1 MLYCERKVMR
11 ILFFNTKG
19 EYNFMSNF
27 FRKTSTTTDSRGNVI
42 TETKFSYGKIIA
54 LAAAVIIAAI
64 LLLRMVVTVPTGY
77 TGILTTF
84 GRVEPNTIDAG
95 VHMIAPWQKVV
106 KLDNRAQ
113 KVNVETDTFSKDIQ
127 QVKVNLSVN
136 FRIDQST
143 AQELYKTVGVNY
155 YDSVMLPRILENVKA
170 VVAEYSAENLVAKRG
185 ELSDEILSRL
195 TDDAAAYGINVIS
208 ISVEDIDFTDEF
220 TDAVERKQVATQNKL
235 AAETEQ
241 AQKTMEEQ
249 AAADRAVI
257 NAKAKAEQDIIAA
270 NAELEVTK
278 IQAEAALYAGE
289 KEAEMNKRIAESLT
303 PQLIKYYYIKQW
315 KGELPKTV
323 LGESSSFMIN
333 LDQ

>member
-1 MLYCERKVMR
+1 MIK
-11 ILFFNTKG
+11 FFYDNKTD
-19 EYNFMSNF
+19 E
-27 FRKTSTTTDSRGNVI
+27 FRWEHIIGS
-42 TETKFSYGKIIA
+42 FIA
-54 LAAAVIIAAI
+54 LIVAIILAFSMI
-64 LLLRMVVTVPTGY
+64 KTVPTGY

-84 GRVEPNTIDAG
+84 GKVEPNTVSAG
-95 VHMIAPWQKVV
+95 VHVIAPWQKIV
-106 KLDNRAQ
+106 KLDNRTQ
-113 KVNVETDTFSKDIQ
+113 KVSVETDTFSKDIQ
-127 QVKVNLSVN
+127 QVKVSLAVN
-136 FRIDQST
+136 FCIDQTT

-155 YDSVMLPRILENVKA
+155 YESVVLPRILENVKA

-185 ELSDEILSRL
+185 ELSDEILTRL
-195 TDDAAAYGINVIS
+195 TDDAAAYGINIIS

-257 NAKAKAEQDIIAA
+257 SAKAKAEQDVIAA

-303 PQLIKYYYIKQW
+303 PNLVKYYYIKQW
-315 KGELPKTV
+315 EGVLPKTV
-323 LGESSSFMIN
+323 LGEDNSFMIS
-333 LDQ
+333 LE

>member
-1 MLYCERKVMR
+1 MIK
-11 ILFFNTKG
+11 FFYDKKMD
-19 EYNFMSNF
+19 E
-27 FRKTSTTTDSRGNVI
+27 FRWEHIIGS
-42 TETKFSYGKIIA
+42 FIA
-54 LAAAVIIAAI
+54 LIVAIILAFSMI
-64 LLLRMVVTVPTGY
+64 KTVPTGY

-84 GRVEPNTIDAG
+84 GKVEPNTVSAG
-95 VHMIAPWQKVV
+95 VHVIAPWQKIV
-106 KLDNRAQ
+106 KLDNRTQ
-113 KVNVETDTFSKDIQ
+113 KVSVETDTFSKDIQ
-127 QVKVNLSVN
+127 QVKVSLAVN
-136 FRIDQST
+136 FCIDQAT

-155 YDSVMLPRILENVKA
+155 YESVVLPRILENVKE

-185 ELSDEILSRL
+185 ELSDEILTRL
-195 TDDAAAYGINVIS
+195 TDDAAAYGINIIS

-257 NAKAKAEQDIIAA
+257 SAKAKAEQDVIAA

-303 PQLIKYYYIKQW
+303 PNLVKYYYIKQW
-315 KGELPKTV
+315 DGILPKTV
-323 LGESSSFMIN
+323 LGEDSSFIIS
-333 LDQ
+333 LE

>member
-1 MLYCERKVMR
+1 MIKFFYDEKMDEFRWGHLIGSFVALIVAL
-11 ILFFNTKG
+11 IL
-19 EYNFMSNF
+19 
-27 FRKTSTTTDSRGNVI
+27 
-42 TETKFSYGKIIA
+42 
-54 LAAAVIIAAI
+54 AVSMIK
-64 LLLRMVVTVPTGY
+64 TVPTGY

-84 GRVEPNTIDAG
+84 GKVEPNTVSAG
-95 VHMIAPWQKVV
+95 VHVIAPWQKIV
-106 KLDNRAQ
+106 KLDNRTQ
-113 KVNVETDTFSKDIQ
+113 KVSVETDTFSKDIQ
-127 QVKVNLSVN
+127 QVKVSLAVN
-136 FRIDQST
+136 FCIDQAT

-155 YDSVMLPRILENVKA
+155 YESVVLPRILENVKA

-185 ELSDEILSRL
+185 ELSDEILTRL
-195 TDDAAAYGINVIS
+195 TDDAAAYGINIIS

-257 NAKAKAEQDIIAA
+257 SAKAKAEQDVIAA

-303 PQLIKYYYIKQW
+303 PNLVKYYYIKQW
-315 KGELPKTV
+315 EGVLPKTV
-323 LGESSSFMIN
+323 LGEDNSFMIS
-333 LDQ
+333 LE

>member
-1 MLYCERKVMR
+1 MIK
-11 ILFFNTKG
+11 FFYDKEMDEFKWG
-19 EYNFMSNF
+19 HMVGSF
-27 FRKTSTTTDSRGNVI
+27 V
-42 TETKFSYGKIIA
+42 A
-54 LAAAVIIAAI
+54 LIVAVILAFSMIK
-64 LLLRMVVTVPTGY
+64 TVPTGY

-84 GRVEPNTIDAG
+84 GKVEPNTVSAG
-95 VHMIAPWQKVV
+95 VHVIAPWQKIV
-106 KLDNRAQ
+106 KLDNRTQ
-113 KVNVETDTFSKDIQ
+113 KVSVETDTFSKDIQ
-127 QVKVNLSVN
+127 QVKVSLAVN
-136 FRIDQST
+136 FCIDQAT

-155 YDSVMLPRILENVKA
+155 YDSVVLPRILENVKA

-185 ELSDEILSRL
+185 ELSDEILTRL
-195 TDDAAAYGINVIS
+195 TDDAAAYGINIIS

-257 NAKAKAEQDIIAA
+257 SAKAKAEQDVIAA

-303 PQLIKYYYIKQW
+303 PNLVKYYYIKQW
-315 KGELPKTV
+315 EGVLPKTV
-323 LGESSSFMIN
+323 LGEDNSFMIS
-333 LDQ
+333 LE

>member
-1 MLYCERKVMR
+1 MIKIFYDEKMDEFRWGHIIGSVVALIVAI
-11 ILFFNTKG
+11 ILA
-19 EYNFMSNF
+19 
-27 FRKTSTTTDSRGNVI
+27 
-42 TETKFSYGKIIA
+42 FSMIK
-54 LAAAVIIAAI
+54 
-64 LLLRMVVTVPTGY
+64 TVPTGY

-84 GRVEPNTIDAG
+84 GKVEPNTVSAG
-95 VHMIAPWQKVV
+95 VHVIAPWQKIV
-106 KLDNRAQ
+106 KLDNRTQ
-113 KVNVETDTFSKDIQ
+113 KVSVETDTFSKDIQ
-127 QVKVNLSVN
+127 QVKVSLAVN
-136 FRIDQST
+136 FCIDQAT

-155 YDSVMLPRILENVKA
+155 YESVVLPRILENVKA

-185 ELSDEILSRL
+185 ELSDEILTRL
-195 TDDAAAYGINVIS
+195 TDDAAAYGINIIS

-220 TDAVERKQVATQNKL
+220 TDAVERKQVASQNKL

-257 NAKAKAEQDIIAA
+257 SAKAKAEQDVIAA

-303 PQLIKYYYIKQW
+303 PNLVKYYYIKQW
-315 KGELPKTV
+315 EGVLPKTV
-323 LGESSSFMIN
+323 LGEDNSFMIS
-333 LDQ
+333 LE

>member
-1 MLYCERKVMR
+1 MIKFFYDEKMDEFRWGHIIGSVVALIVTI
-11 ILFFNTKG
+11 ILA
-19 EYNFMSNF
+19 
-27 FRKTSTTTDSRGNVI
+27 
-42 TETKFSYGKIIA
+42 FSMIK
-54 LAAAVIIAAI
+54 
-64 LLLRMVVTVPTGY
+64 TVPTGY

-84 GRVEPNTIDAG
+84 GKVEPNTVSAG
-95 VHMIAPWQKVV
+95 VHVIAPWQKIV
-106 KLDNRAQ
+106 KLDNRTQ
-113 KVNVETDTFSKDIQ
+113 KVSVETDTFSKDIQ
-127 QVKVNLSVN
+127 QVKVSLAVN
-136 FRIDQST
+136 FCIDQAT

-155 YDSVMLPRILENVKA
+155 YESVVLPRILENVKA

-185 ELSDEILSRL
+185 ELSDEILTRL
-195 TDDAAAYGINVIS
+195 TDDAAAYGINIIS

-257 NAKAKAEQDIIAA
+257 SAKAKAEQDVIAA

-303 PQLIKYYYIKQW
+303 PNLVKYYYIKQW
-315 KGELPKTV
+315 DGILPKTV
-323 LGESSSFMIN
+323 LGEDSSFIIS
-333 LDQ
+333 LE

>member
-1 MLYCERKVMR
+1 MIKFFYDEKMDEFRWGHIIGSVVALIVAI
-11 ILFFNTKG
+11 ILA
-19 EYNFMSNF
+19 
-27 FRKTSTTTDSRGNVI
+27 
-42 TETKFSYGKIIA
+42 FSMIK
-54 LAAAVIIAAI
+54 
-64 LLLRMVVTVPTGY
+64 TVPTGY

-84 GRVEPNTIDAG
+84 GKVEPNTVSAG
-95 VHMIAPWQKVV
+95 VHVIAPWQRIV
-106 KLDNRAQ
+106 KLDNRTQ
-113 KVNVETDTFSKDIQ
+113 KVSVETDTFSKDIQ
-127 QVKVNLSVN
+127 QVKVSLAVN
-136 FRIDQST
+136 FCIDQAT

-155 YDSVMLPRILENVKA
+155 YESVVLPRILENVKA

-185 ELSDEILSRL
+185 ELSDEILTRL
-195 TDDAAAYGINVIS
+195 TDDAAAYGINIIS

-257 NAKAKAEQDIIAA
+257 SAKAKAEQDVIAA

-303 PQLIKYYYIKQW
+303 PNLVKYYYIKQW
-315 KGELPKTV
+315 EGVLPKTV
-323 LGESSSFMIN
+323 LGEDNSFMIS
-333 LDQ
+333 LE

>member
-1 MLYCERKVMR
+1 MIKFFYDEQMDEFRWGHIIGSVVALIVAI
-11 ILFFNTKG
+11 ILA
-19 EYNFMSNF
+19 
-27 FRKTSTTTDSRGNVI
+27 
-42 TETKFSYGKIIA
+42 FSMIK
-54 LAAAVIIAAI
+54 
-64 LLLRMVVTVPTGY
+64 TVPTGY

-84 GRVEPNTIDAG
+84 GKVEPNTVSAG
-95 VHMIAPWQKVV
+95 VHVIAPWQKIV
-106 KLDNRAQ
+106 KLDNRTQ
-113 KVNVETDTFSKDIQ
+113 KVSVETDTFSKDIQ
-127 QVKVNLSVN
+127 QVKVSLAVN
-136 FRIDQST
+136 FCIDQAT

-155 YDSVMLPRILENVKA
+155 YESVVLPRILENVKA

-185 ELSDEILSRL
+185 ELSDEILTRL
-195 TDDAAAYGINVIS
+195 TDDAAAYGINIIS

-220 TDAVERKQVATQNKL
+220 TDAVERKQVASQNKL

-257 NAKAKAEQDIIAA
+257 SAKAKAEQDVIAA

-303 PQLIKYYYIKQW
+303 PNLVKYYYIKQW
-315 KGELPKTV
+315 EGVLPKTV
-323 LGESSSFMIN
+323 LGEDNSFMIN
-333 LDQ
+333 LEQ

>member
-1 MLYCERKVMR
+1 MIKFFYDEKMDEFRWGHIIGSVVALIVAI
-11 ILFFNTKG
+11 ILA
-19 EYNFMSNF
+19 
-27 FRKTSTTTDSRGNVI
+27 
-42 TETKFSYGKIIA
+42 FSMIK
-54 LAAAVIIAAI
+54 
-64 LLLRMVVTVPTGY
+64 TVPTGY

-84 GRVEPNTIDAG
+84 GKVEPNTVGAG
-95 VHMIAPWQKVV
+95 VHVIAPWQKIV
-106 KLDNRAQ
+106 KLDNRTQ
-113 KVNVETDTFSKDIQ
+113 KVSVETDTFSKDIQ
-127 QVKVNLSVN
+127 QVKVSLAVN
-136 FRIDQST
+136 FCIDQAT

-155 YDSVMLPRILENVKA
+155 YESVVLPRILENVKA

-185 ELSDEILSRL
+185 ELSDEILTRL
-195 TDDAAAYGINVIS
+195 TDDAAAYGINIIS

-220 TDAVERKQVATQNKL
+220 TDAVERKQVASQNKL

-257 NAKAKAEQDIIAA
+257 SAKAKAEQDVIAA

-303 PQLIKYYYIKQW
+303 PNLVKYYYIKQW
-315 KGELPKTV
+315 EGVLPKTV
-323 LGESSSFMIN
+323 LGEDNSFMIS
-333 LDQ
+333 LE

>member
-1 MLYCERKVMR
+1 MIKFFYDEEMDEFRWGHLIGSFVALIVAL
-11 ILFFNTKG
+11 ILA
-19 EYNFMSNF
+19 
-27 FRKTSTTTDSRGNVI
+27 
-42 TETKFSYGKIIA
+42 FSMIK
-54 LAAAVIIAAI
+54 
-64 LLLRMVVTVPTGY
+64 TVPTGY
-77 TGILTTF
+77 TGILTSF
-84 GRVEPNTIDAG
+84 GKVEPNTVSAG
-95 VHMIAPWQKVV
+95 VHVIAPWQKIV
-106 KLDNRAQ
+106 KLDNRTQ
-113 KVNVETDTFSKDIQ
+113 KVSVETDTFSKDIQ
-127 QVKVNLSVN
+127 QVKVSLAVN
-136 FRIDQST
+136 FCIDQAT

-155 YDSVMLPRILENVKA
+155 YDSVVLPRILENVKA

-185 ELSDEILSRL
+185 ELSDEILTRL
-195 TDDAAAYGINVIS
+195 TDDAAAYGINIIS

-257 NAKAKAEQDIIAA
+257 SAKAKAEQDVIAA

-303 PQLIKYYYIKQW
+303 PNLVKYYYIKQW
-315 KGELPKTV
+315 EGVLPKTV
-323 LGESSSFMIN
+323 LGEDNSFMIS
-333 LDQ
+333 LE

>member
-1 MLYCERKVMR
+1 MIKFFYDKEMDEFKWGHIIGSFVALIVAI
-11 ILFFNTKG
+11 ILA
-19 EYNFMSNF
+19 
-27 FRKTSTTTDSRGNVI
+27 
-42 TETKFSYGKIIA
+42 FSMIK
-54 LAAAVIIAAI
+54 
-64 LLLRMVVTVPTGY
+64 TVPTGY

-84 GRVEPNTIDAG
+84 GKVEPNTVSAG
-95 VHMIAPWQKVV
+95 VHVIAPWQKIV
-106 KLDNRAQ
+106 KLDNRTQ
-113 KVNVETDTFSKDIQ
+113 KVSVETDTFSKDIQ
-127 QVKVNLSVN
+127 QVKISLAVN
-136 FRIDQST
+136 FCIDQAT

-155 YDSVMLPRILENVKA
+155 YESVVLPRILENVKA

-185 ELSDEILSRL
+185 ELSDEILTRL
-195 TDDAAAYGINVIS
+195 TDDAAAYGINIIS

-257 NAKAKAEQDIIAA
+257 SAKAKAEQDVIAA

-303 PQLIKYYYIKQW
+303 PNLVKYYYIKQW
-315 KGELPKTV
+315 EGVLPKTV
-323 LGESSSFMIN
+323 LGEDNSFMIS
-333 LDQ
+333 LE

>member
-1 MLYCERKVMR
+1 MIK
-11 ILFFNTKG
+11 FFYDKEMDEFKWG
-19 EYNFMSNF
+19 HMIGSF
-27 FRKTSTTTDSRGNVI
+27 V
-42 TETKFSYGKIIA
+42 A
-54 LAAAVIIAAI
+54 LIVAVILAFSMIK
-64 LLLRMVVTVPTGY
+64 TVPTGY

-84 GRVEPNTIDAG
+84 GKVEPNTVSAG
-95 VHMIAPWQKVV
+95 VHVIAPWQKIV
-106 KLDNRAQ
+106 KLDNRTQ
-113 KVNVETDTFSKDIQ
+113 KVSVETDTFSKDIQ
-127 QVKVNLSVN
+127 QVKVSLAVN
-136 FRIDQST
+136 FCIDQAT

-155 YDSVMLPRILENVKA
+155 YDSVVLPRILENVKA

-185 ELSDEILSRL
+185 ELSDEILTRL
-195 TDDAAAYGINVIS
+195 TDDAAAYGINIIS

-257 NAKAKAEQDIIAA
+257 SAKAKAEQDVIAA

-303 PQLIKYYYIKQW
+303 PNLVKYYYIKQW
-315 KGELPKTV
+315 EGVLPKTV
-323 LGESSSFMIN
+323 LGEDNSFMIS
-333 LDQ
+333 LE

>member
-1 MLYCERKVMR
+1 MIK
-11 ILFFNTKG
+11 FFYDK
-19 EYNFMSNF
+19 EMDE
-27 FRKTSTTTDSRGNVI
+27 FRWGHMIGSFV
-42 TETKFSYGKIIA
+42 A
-54 LAAAVIIAAI
+54 LIVAVILAFSMIK
-64 LLLRMVVTVPTGY
+64 TVPTGY

-84 GRVEPNTIDAG
+84 GKVEPNTVNAG
-95 VHMIAPWQKVV
+95 VHVIAPWQKIV
-106 KLDNRAQ
+106 KLDNRTQ
-113 KVNVETDTFSKDIQ
+113 KVSVETDTFSKDIQ
-127 QVKVNLSVN
+127 QVKVSLAVN
-136 FRIDQST
+136 FCIDQAT

-155 YDSVMLPRILENVKA
+155 YDSVVLPRILENVKA

-185 ELSDEILSRL
+185 ELSDEILTRL
-195 TDDAAAYGINVIS
+195 TDDAAAYGINIIS

-257 NAKAKAEQDIIAA
+257 SAKAKAEQDVIAA

-303 PQLIKYYYIKQW
+303 PNLVKYYYIKQW
-315 KGELPKTV
+315 EGVLPKTV
-323 LGESSSFMIN
+323 LGEDNSFMIS
-333 LDQ
+333 LE

>member
-1 MLYCERKVMR
+1 MIKFFYNEEMDEFRWGHIIGSVVALIVAI
-11 ILFFNTKG
+11 ILA
-19 EYNFMSNF
+19 
-27 FRKTSTTTDSRGNVI
+27 
-42 TETKFSYGKIIA
+42 FSMIK
-54 LAAAVIIAAI
+54 
-64 LLLRMVVTVPTGY
+64 TVPTGY

-84 GRVEPNTIDAG
+84 GKVEPNTVSAG
-95 VHMIAPWQKVV
+95 VHVIAPWQKIV
-106 KLDNRAQ
+106 KLDNRTQ
-113 KVNVETDTFSKDIQ
+113 KVSVETDTFSKDIQ
-127 QVKVNLSVN
+127 QVKVSLAVN
-136 FRIDQST
+136 FCIDQAT

-155 YDSVMLPRILENVKA
+155 YESVVLPRILENVKA

-185 ELSDEILSRL
+185 ELSDEILTRL
-195 TDDAAAYGINVIS
+195 TDDAAAYGINIIS

-220 TDAVERKQVATQNKL
+220 TDAVERKQVASQNKL

-257 NAKAKAEQDIIAA
+257 SAKAKAEQDIIAA

-303 PQLIKYYYIKQW
+303 PNLVKYYYIKQW
-315 KGELPKTV
+315 EGVLPKTV
-323 LGESSSFMIN
+323 LGENNSFMIN
-333 LDQ
+333 LEQ

>member
-1 MLYCERKVMR
+1 MIKFFYDEKMDEFKWGHLIGSFVALIVAI
-11 ILFFNTKG
+11 ILA
-19 EYNFMSNF
+19 
-27 FRKTSTTTDSRGNVI
+27 
-42 TETKFSYGKIIA
+42 FSMIK
-54 LAAAVIIAAI
+54 
-64 LLLRMVVTVPTGY
+64 TVPTGY

-84 GRVEPNTIDAG
+84 GKVEPNTVSAG
-95 VHMIAPWQKVV
+95 VHVIAPWQKIV
-106 KLDNRAQ
+106 KLDNRTQ
-113 KVNVETDTFSKDIQ
+113 KVSVETDTFSKDIQ
-127 QVKVNLSVN
+127 QVKVSLAVN
-136 FRIDQST
+136 FCIDQAT

-155 YDSVMLPRILENVKA
+155 YESVVLPRILENVKA

-185 ELSDEILSRL
+185 ELSDEILTRL
-195 TDDAAAYGINVIS
+195 TDDAAAYGINIIS

-257 NAKAKAEQDIIAA
+257 SAKAKAEQDVIAA

-303 PQLIKYYYIKQW
+303 PNLVKYYYIKQW
-315 KGELPKTV
+315 EGVLPKTV
-323 LGESSSFMIN
+323 LGEDNSFMIS
-333 LDQ
+333 LE

>member
-1 MLYCERKVMR
+1 MIKFFYDKEMDEFRWGHMIGSFVALIVAI
-11 ILFFNTKG
+11 ILA
-19 EYNFMSNF
+19 
-27 FRKTSTTTDSRGNVI
+27 
-42 TETKFSYGKIIA
+42 FSMIK
-54 LAAAVIIAAI
+54 
-64 LLLRMVVTVPTGY
+64 TVPTGY

-84 GRVEPNTIDAG
+84 GKVEPNTVSAG
-95 VHMIAPWQKVV
+95 VHVIAPWQKIV
-106 KLDNRAQ
+106 KLDNRTQ
-113 KVNVETDTFSKDIQ
+113 KVSVETDTFSKDIQ
-127 QVKVNLSVN
+127 QVKVSLAVN
-136 FRIDQST
+136 FCIDQAT

-155 YDSVMLPRILENVKA
+155 YESVVLPRILENVKA
-170 VVAEYSAENLVAKRG
+170 VVAEYSADNLVAKRG
-185 ELSDEILSRL
+185 ELSDEILTRL
-195 TDDAAAYGINVIS
+195 TDDAAAYGINIIS

-257 NAKAKAEQDIIAA
+257 SAKAKAEQDVIAA

-303 PQLIKYYYIKQW
+303 PNLVKYYYIKQW
-315 KGELPKTV
+315 EGVLPKTV
-323 LGESSSFMIN
+323 LGEDNSFMIS
-333 LDQ
+333 LE

>member
-1 MLYCERKVMR
+1 MIKFFYDEEMDEFKWGHMIGSFVALIVAL
-11 ILFFNTKG
+11 IL
-19 EYNFMSNF
+19 
-27 FRKTSTTTDSRGNVI
+27 
-42 TETKFSYGKIIA
+42 
-54 LAAAVIIAAI
+54 AVSMIK
-64 LLLRMVVTVPTGY
+64 TVPTGY

-84 GRVEPNTIDAG
+84 GKVEPNTVSAG
-95 VHMIAPWQKVV
+95 VHVIAPWQKIV
-106 KLDNRAQ
+106 KLDNRTQ
-113 KVNVETDTFSKDIQ
+113 KVSVETDTFSKDIQ
-127 QVKVNLSVN
+127 QVKVSLAVN
-136 FRIDQST
+136 FCIDQAT

-155 YDSVMLPRILENVKA
+155 YESVVLPRILENVKA

-185 ELSDEILSRL
+185 ELSDEILTRL
-195 TDDAAAYGINVIS
+195 TDDAAAYGINIIS

-257 NAKAKAEQDIIAA
+257 SAKAKAEQDVIAA

-303 PQLIKYYYIKQW
+303 PNLVKYYYIKQW
-315 KGELPKTV
+315 EGVLPKTV
-323 LGESSSFMIN
+323 LGEDNSFMIS
-333 LDQ
+333 LE

>member
-1 MLYCERKVMR
+1 MIK
-11 ILFFNTKG
+11 FFYDK
-19 EYNFMSNF
+19 EMDE
-27 FRKTSTTTDSRGNVI
+27 FRWGHIIGSV
-42 TETKFSYGKIIA
+42 IA
-54 LAAAVIIAAI
+54 LIVAIILAFSMI
-64 LLLRMVVTVPTGY
+64 KTVPTGY

-84 GRVEPNTIDAG
+84 GKVEPNTVSAG
-95 VHMIAPWQKVV
+95 VHVIAPWQKIV
-106 KLDNRAQ
+106 KLDNRTQ
-113 KVNVETDTFSKDIQ
+113 KVSVETDTFSKDIQ
-127 QVKVNLSVN
+127 QVKVSLAVN
-136 FRIDQST
+136 FCIDQAT

-155 YDSVMLPRILENVKA
+155 YESVVLPRILENVKA

-185 ELSDEILSRL
+185 ELSDEILTRL
-195 TDDAAAYGINVIS
+195 TDDAAAYGINIIS

-220 TDAVERKQVATQNKL
+220 TDAVERKQVASQNKL

-257 NAKAKAEQDIIAA
+257 SAKAKAEQDVIAA

-303 PQLIKYYYIKQW
+303 PNLVKYYYIKQW
-315 KGELPKTV
+315 EGVLPKTV
-323 LGESSSFMIN
+323 LGEDNSFMIN
-333 LDQ
+333 LE

>member
-1 MLYCERKVMR
+1 MIK
-11 ILFFNTKG
+11 FFYDKEMDEFKWG
-19 EYNFMSNF
+19 HMVGSF
-27 FRKTSTTTDSRGNVI
+27 VVLI
-42 TETKFSYGKIIA
+42 V
-54 LAAAVIIAAI
+54 AVILAFSMIK
-64 LLLRMVVTVPTGY
+64 TVPTGY

-84 GRVEPNTIDAG
+84 GKVEPNTVSAG
-95 VHMIAPWQKVV
+95 VHVIAPWQKIV
-106 KLDNRAQ
+106 KLDNRTQ
-113 KVNVETDTFSKDIQ
+113 KVSVETDTFSKDIQ
-127 QVKVNLSVN
+127 QVKVSLAVN
-136 FRIDQST
+136 FCIDQAT

-155 YDSVMLPRILENVKA
+155 YDSVVLPRILENVKA

-185 ELSDEILSRL
+185 ELSDEILTRL
-195 TDDAAAYGINVIS
+195 TDDAAAYGINIIS

-257 NAKAKAEQDIIAA
+257 SAKAKTEQDVIAA

-303 PQLIKYYYIKQW
+303 PNLVKYYYIKQW
-315 KGELPKTV
+315 EGVLPKTV
-323 LGESSSFMIN
+323 LGEDNSFMIS
-333 LDQ
+333 LE

>member
-1 MLYCERKVMR
+1 MIKFFYDEEMDEFKWGHMIGSFVALIVAL
-11 ILFFNTKG
+11 ILA
-19 EYNFMSNF
+19 
-27 FRKTSTTTDSRGNVI
+27 
-42 TETKFSYGKIIA
+42 FSMIK
-54 LAAAVIIAAI
+54 
-64 LLLRMVVTVPTGY
+64 TVPTGY

-84 GRVEPNTIDAG
+84 GKVEPNTVSAG
-95 VHMIAPWQKVV
+95 VHVIAPWQKIV
-106 KLDNRAQ
+106 KLDNRTQ
-113 KVNVETDTFSKDIQ
+113 KVSVETDTFSKDIQ
-127 QVKVNLSVN
+127 QVKVSLAVN
-136 FRIDQST
+136 FCIDQAT

-155 YDSVMLPRILENVKA
+155 YESVVLPRILENVKA

-185 ELSDEILSRL
+185 ELSDEILTRL
-195 TDDAAAYGINVIS
+195 TDDAAAYGINIIS

-257 NAKAKAEQDIIAA
+257 SAKAKAEQDVIAA
-270 NAELEVTK
+270 NAEVEVTK

-303 PQLIKYYYIKQW
+303 PNLVKYYYIKQW
-315 KGELPKTV
+315 EGVLPKTV
-323 LGESSSFMIN
+323 LGEDNSFMIS
-333 LDQ
+333 LE

>member
-1 MLYCERKVMR
+1 MIKFFYDEEMDEFKWGHMIGSFVALIVAL
-11 ILFFNTKG
+11 ILA
-19 EYNFMSNF
+19 
-27 FRKTSTTTDSRGNVI
+27 
-42 TETKFSYGKIIA
+42 FSMIK
-54 LAAAVIIAAI
+54 
-64 LLLRMVVTVPTGY
+64 TVPTGY

-84 GRVEPNTIDAG
+84 GKVEPNTVSAG
-95 VHMIAPWQKVV
+95 VHVIAPWQKIV
-106 KLDNRAQ
+106 KLDNRTQ
-113 KVNVETDTFSKDIQ
+113 KVSVETDTFSKDIQ
-127 QVKVNLSVN
+127 QVKVSLAVN
-136 FRIDQST
+136 FCIDQAT

-155 YDSVMLPRILENVKA
+155 YESVVLPRILENVKA

-185 ELSDEILSRL
+185 ELSDEILTRL
-195 TDDAAAYGINVIS
+195 TDDAAAYGINIIS

-220 TDAVERKQVATQNKL
+220 TDAVERKQVASQNKL

-257 NAKAKAEQDIIAA
+257 SAKAKAEQDVIAA

-303 PQLIKYYYIKQW
+303 PNLVKYYYIKQW
-315 KGELPKTV
+315 EGVLPKTV
-323 LGESSSFMIN
+323 LGEDNSFMIS
-333 LDQ
+333 LE

>member
-1 MLYCERKVMR
+1 MIK
-11 ILFFNTKG
+11 FFYD
-19 EYNFMSNF
+19 EEMDE
-27 FRKTSTTTDSRGNVI
+27 FRWGHIIGSV
-42 TETKFSYGKIIA
+42 IA
-54 LAAAVIIAAI
+54 LIVVIILAFSMI
-64 LLLRMVVTVPTGY
+64 KTVPTGY

-84 GRVEPNTIDAG
+84 GKVEPNTVSAG
-95 VHMIAPWQKVV
+95 VHVIAPWQKIV
-106 KLDNRAQ
+106 KLDNRTQ
-113 KVNVETDTFSKDIQ
+113 KVSVETDTFSKDIQ
-127 QVKVNLSVN
+127 QVKVSLAVN
-136 FRIDQST
+136 FCIDQAT

-155 YDSVMLPRILENVKA
+155 YESVVLPRILENVKA

-185 ELSDEILSRL
+185 ELSDEILTRL
-195 TDDAAAYGINVIS
+195 TDDAAAYGINIIS

-257 NAKAKAEQDIIAA
+257 SAKAKAEQDVIAA

-303 PQLIKYYYIKQW
+303 PNLVKYYYIKQW
-315 KGELPKTV
+315 EGVLPKTV
-323 LGESSSFMIN
+323 LGEDNSFMIS
-333 LDQ
+333 LE

>member
-1 MLYCERKVMR
+1 MIKFFYDEEMDEFRWGHIIGGVVALIVAI
-11 ILFFNTKG
+11 ILA
-19 EYNFMSNF
+19 
-27 FRKTSTTTDSRGNVI
+27 
-42 TETKFSYGKIIA
+42 FSMIK
-54 LAAAVIIAAI
+54 
-64 LLLRMVVTVPTGY
+64 TVPTGY

-84 GRVEPNTIDAG
+84 GKVEPNTVSAG
-95 VHMIAPWQKVV
+95 VHVIAPWQKIV
-106 KLDNRAQ
+106 KLDNRTQ
-113 KVNVETDTFSKDIQ
+113 KVSVETDTFSKDIQ
-127 QVKVNLSVN
+127 QVKVSLAVN
-136 FRIDQST
+136 FCIDQAT

-155 YDSVMLPRILENVKA
+155 YESVVLPRILENVKA

-185 ELSDEILSRL
+185 ELSDEILTRL
-195 TDDAAAYGINVIS
+195 TDDAAAYGINIIS

-220 TDAVERKQVATQNKL
+220 TDAVERKQVASQNKL

-257 NAKAKAEQDIIAA
+257 SAKAKAEQDIIAA

-303 PQLIKYYYIKQW
+303 PNLVKYYYIKQW
-315 KGELPKTV
+315 EGVLPKTV
-323 LGESSSFMIN
+323 LGESNSFMIN
-333 LDQ
+333 LEQ

>member
-1 MLYCERKVMR
+1 MIKFFYDEEMDEFKWGHMIGSFVALIVAI
-11 ILFFNTKG
+11 ILA
-19 EYNFMSNF
+19 
-27 FRKTSTTTDSRGNVI
+27 
-42 TETKFSYGKIIA
+42 FSMIK
-54 LAAAVIIAAI
+54 
-64 LLLRMVVTVPTGY
+64 TVPTGY

-84 GRVEPNTIDAG
+84 GKVEPNTVSAG
-95 VHMIAPWQKVV
+95 VHVIAPWQRIV
-106 KLDNRAQ
+106 KLDNRTQ
-113 KVNVETDTFSKDIQ
+113 KVSVETDTFSKDIQ
-127 QVKVNLSVN
+127 QVKVSLAVN
-136 FRIDQST
+136 FCIDQAT

-155 YDSVMLPRILENVKA
+155 YESVVLPRILENVKA

-185 ELSDEILSRL
+185 ELSDEILTRL
-195 TDDAAAYGINVIS
+195 TDDAAAYGINIIS

-257 NAKAKAEQDIIAA
+257 SAKAKAEQDVIAA

-303 PQLIKYYYIKQW
+303 PNLVKYYYIKQW
-315 KGELPKTV
+315 EGVLPKTV
-323 LGESSSFMIN
+323 LGEDNSFMIS
-333 LDQ
+333 LE

>member
-1 MLYCERKVMR
+1 MIK
-11 ILFFNTKG
+11 FFYDKKMD
-19 EYNFMSNF
+19 E
-27 FRKTSTTTDSRGNVI
+27 FRWEHIIGS
-42 TETKFSYGKIIA
+42 FIA
-54 LAAAVIIAAI
+54 LIVVIILAFSMI
-64 LLLRMVVTVPTGY
+64 KTVPTGY

-84 GRVEPNTIDAG
+84 GKVEPNTVSAG
-95 VHMIAPWQKVV
+95 VHVIAPWQKIV
-106 KLDNRAQ
+106 KLDNRTQ
-113 KVNVETDTFSKDIQ
+113 KVSVETDTFSKDIQ
-127 QVKVNLSVN
+127 QVKVSLAVN
-136 FRIDQST
+136 FCIDQAT

-155 YDSVMLPRILENVKA
+155 YESVVLPRILENVKA

-185 ELSDEILSRL
+185 ELSDEILTRL
-195 TDDAAAYGINVIS
+195 TDDAAAYGINIIS

-257 NAKAKAEQDIIAA
+257 SAKAKAEQDIIAA

-303 PQLIKYYYIKQW
+303 PNLVKYYYIKQW
-315 KGELPKTV
+315 EGVLPKTV
-323 LGESSSFMIN
+323 LGENNSFMIN
-333 LDQ
+333 LEQ

>member
-1 MLYCERKVMR
+1 MIK
-11 ILFFNTKG
+11 FFYDKEMDEFKWG
-19 EYNFMSNF
+19 HMIGSF
-27 FRKTSTTTDSRGNVI
+27 V
-42 TETKFSYGKIIA
+42 A
-54 LAAAVIIAAI
+54 LIVVIILAFSMI
-64 LLLRMVVTVPTGY
+64 KTVPTGY

-84 GRVEPNTIDAG
+84 GKVEPNTVSAG
-95 VHMIAPWQKVV
+95 VHVIAPWQKIV
-106 KLDNRAQ
+106 KLDNRTQ
-113 KVNVETDTFSKDIQ
+113 KVSVETDTFSKDIQ
-127 QVKVNLSVN
+127 QVKVSLAVN
-136 FRIDQST
+136 FCIDQAT

-155 YDSVMLPRILENVKA
+155 YDSVVLPRILENVKA

-185 ELSDEILSRL
+185 ELSDEILTRL
-195 TDDAAAYGINVIS
+195 TDDAAAYGINIIS

-257 NAKAKAEQDIIAA
+257 SAKAKAEQDVIAA

-303 PQLIKYYYIKQW
+303 PNLVKYYYIKQW
-315 KGELPKTV
+315 EVVLPKTV
-323 LGESSSFMIN
+323 LG
-333 LDQ
+333 

>member
-1 MLYCERKVMR
+1 MIKFFYNEEMDEFRWGHIIGSVVALIVAI
-11 ILFFNTKG
+11 ILA
-19 EYNFMSNF
+19 
-27 FRKTSTTTDSRGNVI
+27 
-42 TETKFSYGKIIA
+42 FSMIK
-54 LAAAVIIAAI
+54 
-64 LLLRMVVTVPTGY
+64 TVPTGY

-84 GRVEPNTIDAG
+84 GKVEPNTVSAG
-95 VHMIAPWQKVV
+95 VHVIAPWQKIV
-106 KLDNRAQ
+106 KLDNRTQ
-113 KVNVETDTFSKDIQ
+113 KVSVETDTFSKDIQ
-127 QVKVNLSVN
+127 QVKVSLAVN
-136 FRIDQST
+136 FCIDQAT

-155 YDSVMLPRILENVKA
+155 YESVVLPRILENVKA

-185 ELSDEILSRL
+185 ELSDEILTRL
-195 TDDAAAYGINVIS
+195 TDDAAAYGINIIS

-220 TDAVERKQVATQNKL
+220 TDAVERKQVASQNKL

-257 NAKAKAEQDIIAA
+257 SAKAKAEQDVIAA

-303 PQLIKYYYIKQW
+303 PNLVKYYYIKQW
-315 KGELPKTV
+315 EGVLPKTV
-323 LGESSSFMIN
+323 LGEDNSFMIS
-333 LDQ
+333 LE

>member
-1 MLYCERKVMR
+1 MIGSFVALIVAI
-11 ILFFNTKG
+11 ILA
-19 EYNFMSNF
+19 
-27 FRKTSTTTDSRGNVI
+27 
-42 TETKFSYGKIIA
+42 FSMIK
-54 LAAAVIIAAI
+54 
-64 LLLRMVVTVPTGY
+64 TVPTGY
-77 TGILTTF
+77 TGILTSF
-84 GRVEPNTIDAG
+84 GKVEPNTVSAG
-95 VHMIAPWQKVV
+95 VHVIAPWQKIV
-106 KLDNRAQ
+106 KLDNRTQ
-113 KVNVETDTFSKDIQ
+113 KVSVETDTFSKDIQ
-127 QVKVNLSVN
+127 QVKVSLAVN
-136 FRIDQST
+136 FCIDQAT

-155 YDSVMLPRILENVKA
+155 YESVVLPRILENVKA

-185 ELSDEILSRL
+185 ELSDEILTRL
-195 TDDAAAYGINVIS
+195 TDDAAAYGINIIS

-257 NAKAKAEQDIIAA
+257 SAKAKAEQDVIAA

-303 PQLIKYYYIKQW
+303 PNLVKYYYIKQW
-315 KGELPKTV
+315 EGVLPKTV
-323 LGESSSFMIN
+323 LGEDNSFMIS
-333 LDQ
+333 LE

>member
-1 MLYCERKVMR
+1 MIKFFYDEKMDEFRWGHIVGSVVALIVAI
-11 ILFFNTKG
+11 ILA
-19 EYNFMSNF
+19 
-27 FRKTSTTTDSRGNVI
+27 
-42 TETKFSYGKIIA
+42 FSMIK
-54 LAAAVIIAAI
+54 
-64 LLLRMVVTVPTGY
+64 TVPTGY

-84 GRVEPNTIDAG
+84 GRVEPNTVSAG
-95 VHMIAPWQKVV
+95 VHVIAPWQKIV
-106 KLDNRAQ
+106 KLDNRTQ
-113 KVNVETDTFSKDIQ
+113 KVSVETDTFSKDIQ
-127 QVKVNLSVN
+127 QVKVSLAVN
-136 FRIDQST
+136 FCIDQAT

-155 YDSVMLPRILENVKA
+155 YESVVLPRVLENVKA

-185 ELSDEILSRL
+185 ELSDEILTRL
-195 TDDAAAYGINVIS
+195 TDDAAAYGINIIS

-257 NAKAKAEQDIIAA
+257 SAKAKAEQDVIAA

-303 PQLIKYYYIKQW
+303 PNLVKYYYIKQW
-315 KGELPKTV
+315 EGVLPKTV
-323 LGESSSFMIN
+323 LGENNSFMIS
-333 LDQ
+333 LE

>member
-1 MLYCERKVMR
+1 MIK
-11 ILFFNTKG
+11 FFYDDKTD
-19 EYNFMSNF
+19 E
-27 FRKTSTTTDSRGNVI
+27 FRWGHIIGSV
-42 TETKFSYGKIIA
+42 IA
-54 LAAAVIIAAI
+54 LIVAIILAFSMI
-64 LLLRMVVTVPTGY
+64 KTVPTGY

-84 GRVEPNTIDAG
+84 GKVEPNTVSAG
-95 VHMIAPWQKVV
+95 VHVIAPWQKIV
-106 KLDNRAQ
+106 KLDNRTQ
-113 KVNVETDTFSKDIQ
+113 KVSVETDTFSKDIQ
-127 QVKVNLSVN
+127 QVKVSLAVN
-136 FRIDQST
+136 FCIDQTT

-155 YDSVMLPRILENVKA
+155 YESVVLPRILENVKA

-185 ELSDEILSRL
+185 ELSDEILTRL
-195 TDDAAAYGINVIS
+195 TDDAAAYGINIIS

-257 NAKAKAEQDIIAA
+257 SAKAKAEQDVIAA

-303 PQLIKYYYIKQW
+303 PNLVKYYYIKQW
-315 KGELPKTV
+315 EGVLPKTV
-323 LGESSSFMIN
+323 LGEDNSFMIS
-333 LDQ
+333 LE

>member
-1 MLYCERKVMR
+1 MIKFFYDEKMDEFRWGHIIGSVVALIVAI
-11 ILFFNTKG
+11 ILA
-19 EYNFMSNF
+19 
-27 FRKTSTTTDSRGNVI
+27 
-42 TETKFSYGKIIA
+42 FSMIK
-54 LAAAVIIAAI
+54 
-64 LLLRMVVTVPTGY
+64 TVPTGY

-84 GRVEPNTIDAG
+84 GKVEPNTVSAG
-95 VHMIAPWQKVV
+95 VHVIAPWQKIV
-106 KLDNRAQ
+106 KLDNRTQ
-113 KVNVETDTFSKDIQ
+113 KVSVETDTFSKDIQ
-127 QVKVNLSVN
+127 QVKVSLAVN
-136 FRIDQST
+136 FCIDQAT

-155 YDSVMLPRILENVKA
+155 YESVVLPRILENVKA

-185 ELSDEILSRL
+185 ELSDEILTRL
-195 TDDAAAYGINVIS
+195 TDDAAAYGINIIS

-257 NAKAKAEQDIIAA
+257 SAKAKAEQDVIAA

-303 PQLIKYYYIKQW
+303 PNLVKYYYIKQW
-315 KGELPKTV
+315 EGVLPKTV
-323 LGESSSFMIN
+323 LGEDNSFMIS
-333 LDQ
+333 LE

>member
-1 MLYCERKVMR
+1 MIKFFYDEKMDEFRWGHIIGSVVALIVAI
-11 ILFFNTKG
+11 ILA
-19 EYNFMSNF
+19 
-27 FRKTSTTTDSRGNVI
+27 
-42 TETKFSYGKIIA
+42 FSMIK
-54 LAAAVIIAAI
+54 
-64 LLLRMVVTVPTGY
+64 TVPTGY

-84 GRVEPNTIDAG
+84 GKVEPNTVSAG
-95 VHMIAPWQKVV
+95 VHVIAPWQKIV
-106 KLDNRAQ
+106 KLDNRTQ
-113 KVNVETDTFSKDIQ
+113 KVSVETDTFSKDIQ
-127 QVKVNLSVN
+127 QVKVSLAVN
-136 FRIDQST
+136 FCIDQAT

-155 YDSVMLPRILENVKA
+155 YESVVLPRILENVKA

-185 ELSDEILSRL
+185 ELSDEILTRL
-195 TDDAAAYGINVIS
+195 TDDAAAYGINIIS

-220 TDAVERKQVATQNKL
+220 TDAVERKQVASQNKL

-257 NAKAKAEQDIIAA
+257 SAKAKAEQDIIAA

-303 PQLIKYYYIKQW
+303 PNLVKYYYIKQW
-315 KGELPKTV
+315 EGVLPKTV
-323 LGESSSFMIN
+323 LGESNSFMIN
-333 LDQ
+333 LEQ

>member
-1 MLYCERKVMR
+1 MIK
-11 ILFFNTKG
+11 FFYDK
-19 EYNFMSNF
+19 EMDE
-27 FRKTSTTTDSRGNVI
+27 FRWGHIIGSV
-42 TETKFSYGKIIA
+42 IA
-54 LAAAVIIAAI
+54 LIVAIILAFSMI
-64 LLLRMVVTVPTGY
+64 KTVPTGY

-84 GRVEPNTIDAG
+84 GKVEPNIVSAG
-95 VHMIAPWQKVV
+95 VHVIAPWQKIV
-106 KLDNRAQ
+106 KLDNRTQ
-113 KVNVETDTFSKDIQ
+113 KVSVETDTFSKDIQ
-127 QVKVNLSVN
+127 QVKVSLAVN
-136 FRIDQST
+136 FCIDQAT

-155 YDSVMLPRILENVKA
+155 YESVVLPRILENVKA

-185 ELSDEILSRL
+185 ELSDEILTRL
-195 TDDAAAYGINVIS
+195 TDDAAAYGINIIS

-220 TDAVERKQVATQNKL
+220 TDAVERKQVASQNKL

-257 NAKAKAEQDIIAA
+257 SAKAKAEQDVIAA

-303 PQLIKYYYIKQW
+303 PNLVKYYYIKQW
-315 KGELPKTV
+315 EGVLPKTV
-323 LGESSSFMIN
+323 LGEDNSFMIS
-333 LDQ
+333 LE

>member
-1 MLYCERKVMR
+1 MIKFFYDEKMDEFRWGHIIGSVVGLIVAIILAFSMIR
-11 ILFFNTKG
+11 I
-19 EYNFMSNF
+19 
-27 FRKTSTTTDSRGNVI
+27 
-42 TETKFSYGKIIA
+42 
-54 LAAAVIIAAI
+54 
-64 LLLRMVVTVPTGY
+64 VPTGY

-84 GRVEPNTIDAG
+84 GKVEPNTVSAG
-95 VHMIAPWQKVV
+95 VHVIAPWQKIV
-106 KLDNRAQ
+106 KLDNRTQ
-113 KVNVETDTFSKDIQ
+113 KVSVETDTFSKDIQ
-127 QVKVNLSVN
+127 QVKVSLAVN
-136 FRIDQST
+136 FCIDQAT

-155 YDSVMLPRILENVKA
+155 YESVVLPRILENVKA

-185 ELSDEILSRL
+185 ELSDEILTRL
-195 TDDAAAYGINVIS
+195 TDDAAAYGINIIS

-220 TDAVERKQVATQNKL
+220 TDAVERKQVASQNKL

-257 NAKAKAEQDIIAA
+257 SAKAKAEQDVIAA

-303 PQLIKYYYIKQW
+303 PNLVKYYYIKQW
-315 KGELPKTV
+315 EGVLPKTV
-323 LGESSSFMIN
+323 LGEDNSFMIS
-333 LDQ
+333 LE

>member
-1 MLYCERKVMR
+1 MIKFFYDEEMDEFRWGHMIGSFVALIVAL
-11 ILFFNTKG
+11 IL
-19 EYNFMSNF
+19 
-27 FRKTSTTTDSRGNVI
+27 
-42 TETKFSYGKIIA
+42 
-54 LAAAVIIAAI
+54 AVSMIK
-64 LLLRMVVTVPTGY
+64 TVPTGY

-84 GRVEPNTIDAG
+84 GKVEPNTVSAG
-95 VHMIAPWQKVV
+95 VHVIAPWQKIV
-106 KLDNRAQ
+106 KLDNRTQ
-113 KVNVETDTFSKDIQ
+113 KVSVETDTFSKDIQ
-127 QVKVNLSVN
+127 QVKVSLAFN
-136 FRIDQST
+136 FCIDQAT

-155 YDSVMLPRILENVKA
+155 YESVVLPRILENVKA

-185 ELSDEILSRL
+185 ELSDEILTRL
-195 TDDAAAYGINVIS
+195 TDDAAAYGINIIS

-257 NAKAKAEQDIIAA
+257 SAKAKAEQDVIAA

-303 PQLIKYYYIKQW
+303 PNLVKYYYIKQW
-315 KGELPKTV
+315 EGVLPKTV
-323 LGESSSFMIN
+323 LGEDNSFMIS
-333 LDQ
+333 LE

>member
-1 MLYCERKVMR
+1 MIK
-11 ILFFNTKG
+11 FFYDDKTD
-19 EYNFMSNF
+19 E
-27 FRKTSTTTDSRGNVI
+27 FRWEHIIGS
-42 TETKFSYGKIIA
+42 FIA
-54 LAAAVIIAAI
+54 LIVVIILAFSMI
-64 LLLRMVVTVPTGY
+64 KTVPTGY

-84 GRVEPNTIDAG
+84 GKVEPNTVSAG
-95 VHMIAPWQKVV
+95 VHVIAPWQKIV
-106 KLDNRAQ
+106 KLDNRTQ
-113 KVNVETDTFSKDIQ
+113 KVSVETDTFSKDIQ
-127 QVKVNLSVN
+127 QVKVSLAVN
-136 FRIDQST
+136 FCIDQTT

-155 YDSVMLPRILENVKA
+155 YESVVLPRILENVKA

-185 ELSDEILSRL
+185 ELSDEILTRL
-195 TDDAAAYGINVIS
+195 TDDAAAYGINIIS

-257 NAKAKAEQDIIAA
+257 SAKAKAEQDVIAA

-303 PQLIKYYYIKQW
+303 PNLVKYYYIKQW
-315 KGELPKTV
+315 EGVLPKTV
-323 LGESSSFMIN
+323 LGEDNSFMIS
-333 LDQ
+333 LE

>member
-1 MLYCERKVMR
+1 MIKFFYDEQMDEFRWGHIIGSFVALIVAL
-11 ILFFNTKG
+11 ILA
-19 EYNFMSNF
+19 
-27 FRKTSTTTDSRGNVI
+27 
-42 TETKFSYGKIIA
+42 FSMIK
-54 LAAAVIIAAI
+54 
-64 LLLRMVVTVPTGY
+64 TVPTGY

-84 GRVEPNTIDAG
+84 GKVEPNTVSAG
-95 VHMIAPWQKVV
+95 VHVIAPWQKIV
-106 KLDNRAQ
+106 KLDNRTQ
-113 KVNVETDTFSKDIQ
+113 KVSVETDTFSKDIQ
-127 QVKVNLSVN
+127 QVKVSLAVN
-136 FRIDQST
+136 FCIDQAT

-155 YDSVMLPRILENVKA
+155 YESVVLPRILENVKA

-185 ELSDEILSRL
+185 ELSDEILTRL
-195 TDDAAAYGINVIS
+195 TDDAAAYGINIIS

-257 NAKAKAEQDIIAA
+257 SAKAKAEQDVIAA

-303 PQLIKYYYIKQW
+303 PNLVKYYYIKQW
-315 KGELPKTV
+315 EGVLPKTV
-323 LGESSSFMIN
+323 LGEDNSFMIS
-333 LDQ
+333 LE